1 MDAPEPVCDRSF
13 ERSREPASAN
23 PSMNLAAFMRHAALA
38 EPDREAICVGD
49 TCWATYGRLGARA
62 ASVAA
67 ALRARG
73 CAPGARIAIAMTNCP
88 QFFEVLFGAW
98 HAGLVAVP
106 INAKLH
112 PNELAWILDHCGAR
126 LCFVTPDLA
135 EDVAGLT
142 GDLDTLDA
150 VVSVDDPA
158 YEAMAAGPGMDMAHA
173 EPADPAWLFYT
184 SGTTGR
190 PKGAILTHRV
200 LMAMTMAYFADIDH
214 VAPGDTLVH
223 AAPLSHGSGLYSL
236 SHIAKAACNVIPES
250 GHFAPDEIA
259 SIVNAREGVSFF
271 AAPTMLTRLMNAPG
285 AGDMNPAHLKTIT
298 YGGGPM
304 YVADLRRALETWG
317 PRLYQL
323 FAQGE
328 APMTV
333 TGLSQRH
340 HAMADHPRYE
350 DWLASVGFPRTG
362 VEVRVV
368 DGNDEDLPP
377 GEPGEILARGDVVMA
392 GYWRDPEATAETLRG
407 GWLHMGDAGA
417 LDATGFV
424 TLKDR
429 IRDMI
434 VSGGSNVYPR
444 EIEEVLL
451 RHEAVLEA
459 SVVGR
464 PHPEWG
470 EEVVAF
476 VVERKG
482 RSVDDAALDR
492 LCLGHVARFKRP
504 RCYVRIDSLPKNNYG
519 KVLKTALR
527 DRLAALPRPG

>member
-1 MDAPEPVCDRSF
+1 
-13 ERSREPASAN
+13 
-23 PSMNLAAFMRHAALA
+23 MNLAVFMRHAAIA
-38 EPDREAICVGD
+38 EPDREAVCVGRS
-49 TCWATYGRLGARA
+49 CWATYGGLGARTA
-62 ASVAA
+62 AIAA

-73 CAPGARIAIAMTNCP
+73 CAPGTCVALAMTNCP
-88 QFFEVLFGAW
+88 QFFETLFGAW

-106 INAKLH
+106 VNAKLH
-112 PNELAWILDHCGAR
+112 PNEFAWILDHSRAR
-126 LCFVTPDLA
+126 ICFTTPDLV
-135 EDVAGLT
+135 EGIAGLA
-142 GDLDTLDA
+142 DEIDTLEA
-150 VVSVDDPA
+150 VVSVGDPA
-158 YEAMAAGPGMDMAHA
+158 YEAMATGPGMDMA
-173 EPADPAWLFYT
+173 PAAPTDPAWLFYT

-190 PKGAILTHRV
+190 PKGATLTHRV
-200 LMAMTMAYFADIDH
+200 LLAMTMAYFADIDH
-214 VAPGDTLVH
+214 VEPGDALIQ
-223 AAPLSHGSGLYSL
+223 AAPVSHGSGMFSL
-236 SHIAKAACNVIPES
+236 PHVARAACNVIPES
-250 GHFAPDEIA
+250 GRFAPDEIF

-271 AAPTMLTRLMNAPG
+271 AAPTMITRLLNAPG
-285 AGDMNPAHLKTIT
+285 AGDMNPANLKTIT
-298 YGGGPM
+298 CGGGPM
-304 YVADLRRALETWG
+304 YVADLRRALEMWG

-333 TGLSQRH
+333 TGLSRRH

-362 VEVRVV
+362 VEVRVA
-368 DGNDEDLPP
+368 DEDDADLPP

-392 GYWRDPEATAETLRG
+392 GYWRDPEATARTLRG
-407 GWLHMGDAGA
+407 GWLHTGDAGT

-429 IRDMI
+429 IKDMI
-434 VSGGSNVYPR
+434 ISGGSNIYPR

-476 VVERKG
+476 VVEREG
-482 RSVDDAALDR
+482 QCAEDAALDR
-492 LCLGHVARFKRP
+492 LCLDHIARFKRP
-504 RCYVRIDSLPKNNYG
+504 RRYLRIGSLPKNNYG

-527 DRLAALPRPG
+527 ERLTAGGGSSR